1 MPSFCHP
8 AAMVWHIL
16 DLEESWYFLST
27 CGAISSLYT
36 VSGKLDQKG
45 CIGLWW
51 QQPLCRGKAWPSAVP
66 MLPVVVVSRVTHSE
80 PQNWK
85 KVLFSKCTAYI
96 HSFTFNHCFLWPL
109 CNCPWNSAS
118 RWHDILAEKWIFS
131 KKPLFVRIS
140 KNANWVTSE
149 WCWLGQEMT
158 VMFREVP

>member
-1 MPSFCHP
+1 MLFLHLSRTYLCRHLNKTPVILDLPP
-8 AAMVWHIL
+8 ASQECQVFVIQQQWWHIL

-80 PQNWK
+80 PQNLK
-85 KVLFSKCTAYI
+85 KVLFSKA
-96 HSFTFNHCFLWPL
+96 
-109 CNCPWNSAS
+109 
-118 RWHDILAEKWIFS
+118 
-131 KKPLFVRIS
+131 
-140 KNANWVTSE
+140 KN
-149 WCWLGQEMT
+149 QR
-158 VMFREVP
+158 FF